1 MDLMAGLARLF
12 FFALNMVVNYS
23 SGPIATFMC
32 PPTPSLLLPTSLS
45 RSWSWPWSWWPP
57 LLSWSVSFFMKGALR
72 LLHHPPKLPVQE
84 PTGKANILIKTS
96 LGLQSK
102 ICRINIFKFSNQR
115 DCAAGQHRV
124 PVVLESLVPQEH
136 WHFLSNFTSS
146 PEFIIVMCQHFFN
159 HNFCEHT

>member
-1 MDLMAGLARLF
+1 MDLLAGLARLF
-12 FFALNMVVNYS
+12 FFALNMVVIYS
-23 SGPIATFMC
+23 SEPIATFMC
-32 PPTPSLLLPTSLS
+32 PPTPSLLLQCRCRGHGHGRGHDDRPYYHGQL
-45 RSWSWPWSWWPP
+45 
-57 LLSWSVSFFMKGALR
+57 VFFMKGALR

-115 DCAAGQHRV
+115 DCVAGQHKV
-124 PVVLESLVPQEH
+124 PVVESLVPQEH

-146 PEFIIVMCQHFFN
+146 PEFIIL
-159 HNFCEHT
+159 

>member
-1 MDLMAGLARLF
+1 MSTYPIVIAANVVMVMAVVMVIALIVIVSLF
-12 FFALNMVVNYS
+12 
-23 SGPIATFMC
+23 
-32 PPTPSLLLPTSLS
+32 
-45 RSWSWPWSWWPP
+45 
-57 LLSWSVSFFMKGALR
+57 FFMKGALR

-124 PVVLESLVPQEH
+124 PAYLIFVI
-136 WHFLSNFTSS
+136 FLHRQDF
-146 PEFIIVMCQHFFN
+146 
-159 HNFCEHT
+159 

>member
-1 MDLMAGLARLF
+1 
-12 FFALNMVVNYS
+12 
-23 SGPIATFMC
+23 
-32 PPTPSLLLPTSLS
+32 
-45 RSWSWPWSWWPP
+45 
-57 LLSWSVSFFMKGALR
+57 MKGALR

-124 PVVLESLVPQEH
+124 PAYLIFVIFFTQAKFLENRTVDMPQNSSIPGKTSKPEEMGNRNANCVATPFSKIDCKKIL
-136 WHFLSNFTSS
+136 FLLECF
-146 PEFIIVMCQHFFN
+146 
-159 HNFCEHT
+159 